1 MKIRSMLLIAGISE
15 LRLQLLTPKSH
26 LSPDYGNDWQSPRK
40 IRSMLPDSFSDPI
53 GQLLDV
59 SYKCQPVIKK
69 RQLFIT
75 NHRGSVFKYT
85 SHFLGKSFWLRAS
98 HVGERE
104 GLGFMV

>member
-26 LSPDYGNDWQSPRK
+26 LSPDYGNNWQSPRK

-59 SYKCQPVIKK
+59 SYKCQPVIKNGNSSSQTTK
-69 RQLFIT
+69 VVYLNIPHT
-75 NHRGSVFKYT
+75 
-85 SHFLGKSFWLRAS
+85 FLVSPSG
-98 HVGERE
+98 
-104 GLGFMV
+104 